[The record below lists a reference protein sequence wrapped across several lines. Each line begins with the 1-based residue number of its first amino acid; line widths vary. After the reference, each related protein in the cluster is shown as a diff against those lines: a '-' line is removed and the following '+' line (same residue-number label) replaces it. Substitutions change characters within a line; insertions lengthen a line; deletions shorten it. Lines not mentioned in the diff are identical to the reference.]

1 MQSPVERKGERT
13 GLQKQSPGWKELT
26 CHRDPPQLLQRDSS
40 PFSKGDFATLEH
52 VSKYLH
58 FKMKSNL
65 EARNGLCSAEK
76 VVKWGVLAIWKA
88 FAF

>member
-1 MQSPVERKGERT
+1 MERKGERT

-65 EARNGLCSAEK
+65 EARNGLRSAEK
-76 VVKWGVLAIWKA
+76 VVKWGLLAIWKA